1 MEDYSFKREYTLKAH
16 SPLIH
21 FQYDNS
27 GATLRATEVKPKLDR
42 YIIYKKGRDNIPES
56 WKRDNNDKKD
66 KTDSDNKSEKAK
78 NFSLK
83 YQLRIVILEGTKVEK
98 VYLGIK
104 DENGNKLPKEEQ
116 IYDIYY
122 GNMGADASQYKKGI
136 LADAKLIVTCFEED
150 LLAYIDKIIGDF
162 FIVTNFGT
170 MQSKG
175 FGSFTVKE
183 KDSSQQHICEVLKA
197 EYTNNKGHCYMF
209 KPEAGKTFKQ
219 IKAIYSLMKSGLNF
233 TDGTEKGTEKDADRN
248 PKVPYKRSI
257 LFDYMHD
264 LPNNIGNEKA
274 WMKQKDISPKIGRQ
288 KEQKDKNSKYVR
300 ALFGIGERI
309 EYKRYLT
316 NPYDKVVVTI
326 SHVDDSKD
334 GSEKIERLN
343 SPILFKVIDDIVYFV
358 GCELNEKIYGKRFL
372 FSSEFKHDD
381 TLTVPK
387 KEDLPSDF
395 MNDFMHYAYQKLT
408 VCKNKPKFGIKDI
421 DIKEV

>member
-104 DENGNKLPKEEQ
+104 DENGNKLPKEKQ

-183 KDSSQQHICEVLKA
+183 KDSSQQHICEVLKDR
-197 EYTNNKGHCYMF
+197 YTCNKGHCYMF

-233 TDGTEKGTEKDADRN
+233 TDGTEKGTEKDADRST
-248 PKVPYKRSI
+248 KIPYKRSI

-395 MNDFMHYAYQKLT
+395 MNDFMHYAYQKLK
-408 VCKNKPKFGIKDI
+408 VCKNKPRFGLKGITI
-421 DIKEV
+421 EEV

>member
-104 DENGNKLPKEEQ
+104 DENGNKLPKEKQ

-183 KDSSQQHICEVLKA
+183 KDSSQQHICEVLKDR
-197 EYTNNKGHCYMF
+197 YTCNKGHCYMF

-408 VCKNKPKFGIKDI
+408 VCKNKPRFGLKGITI
-421 DIKEV
+421 EEV

>member
-1 MEDYSFKREYTLKAH
+1 MYSFQKEYDLKAH

-21 FQYDNS
+21 FQSDSS

-42 YIIYKKGRDNIPES
+42 YILKHCKDIPKEWIRDNVNGKI
-56 WKRDNNDKKD
+56 
-66 KTDSDNKSEKAK
+66 
-78 NFSLK
+78 SLDYK
-83 YQLRIVILEGTKVEK
+83 LRIIATESKPPFNIGRGT
-98 VYLGIK
+98 
-104 DENGNKLPKEEQ
+104 P
-116 IYDIYY
+116 YDIYY
-122 GNMGADASQYKKGI
+122 GNMGENAQVKKGVMNN
-136 LADAKLIVTCFEED
+136 AKLIVTCFHGD
-150 LLAYIDKIIGDF
+150 LRDYIDEIIGDF

-175 FGSFTVKE
+175 FGSFTVNQKQ
-183 KDSSQQHICEVLKA
+183 DNPNINNSYRHIVKALKS
-197 EYTNNKGHCYMF
+197 EYTKGGYCYTFRTNEQFAF
-209 KPEAGKTFKQ
+209 KNIKT
-219 IKAIYSLMKSGLNF
+219 IYSLIKSGLNF
-233 TDGTEKGTEKDADRN
+233 TDGTEQGTEEDADSST
-248 PKVPYKRSI
+248 KIPYKRSI

-264 LPNNIGNEKA
+264 LSNNIGNEKA

-395 MNDFMHYAYQKLT
+395 MNDFMHYAYQKLKVT
-408 VCKNKPKFGIKDI
+408 SCASKNINQKTRCLIQAKGC
-421 DIKEV
+421 

>member
-78 NFSLK
+78 SFSLK
-83 YQLRIVILEGTKVEK
+83 YQLRIVIPEGTKVEK

-136 LADAKLIVTCFEED
+136 LADAKLIVTCFEKD
-150 LLAYIDKIIGDF
+150 LLGYIDKIIGDF

-183 KDSSQQHICEVLKA
+183 KDSSQQHICEVLKDR
-197 EYTNNKGHCYMF
+197 YTCNKGHCYMF

-233 TDGTEKGTEKDADRN
+233 TDGTERGTEEDADSST
-248 PKVPYKRSI
+248 KIPYKRSI

-395 MNDFMHYAYQKLT
+395 MNDFMHYAYQKLK
-408 VCKNKPKFGIKDI
+408 VCKSKPRFGLKGITI
-421 DIKEV
+421 EEV

>member
-1 MEDYSFKREYTLKAH
+1 
-16 SPLIH
+16 
-21 FQYDNS
+21 
-27 GATLRATEVKPKLDR
+27 
-42 YIIYKKGRDNIPES
+42 
-56 WKRDNNDKKD
+56 
-66 KTDSDNKSEKAK
+66 
-78 NFSLK
+78 
-83 YQLRIVILEGTKVEK
+83 
-98 VYLGIK
+98 
-104 DENGNKLPKEEQ
+104 
-116 IYDIYY
+116 
-122 GNMGADASQYKKGI
+122 
-136 LADAKLIVTCFEED
+136 
-150 LLAYIDKIIGDF
+150 
-162 FIVTNFGT
+162 
-170 MQSKG
+170 
-175 FGSFTVKE
+175 
-183 KDSSQQHICEVLKA
+183 
-197 EYTNNKGHCYMF
+197 
-209 KPEAGKTFKQ
+209 
-219 IKAIYSLMKSGLNF
+219 MKSGLNF